1 MRECYI
7 NAMASGDTLRNDLKT
22 LIPDANLRRRMSPI
36 LKSGV
41 AAGMEAI
48 LQAAPAQIDAII
60 TATGLGCLDDSEKFL
75 KSILSNHEELLP
87 PTPFIQST
95 FNTIGAQIA
104 LMCENN
110 GYNMTYSHRGRSFES
125 ALLDATIQLQNNDIK
140 NVLVGAVDVKTPSQE
155 KIMER
160 MGFAR
165 NGATLG
171 EGTHF
176 FVVSGEPSENCL
188 GKITMVDFPVLPL
201 TPETAVEIYNLD
213 KNRVKFVWEDYAQCG
228 IYHTASAYT
237 FRKGI
242 ELLRSNTDDNI
253 LIYNT
258 FRGEYPSVIILQW
271 K

>member
-1 MRECYI
+1 MRACYI
-7 NAMASGDTLRNDLKT
+7 NAMASGDTLKYDLKT
-22 LIPDANLRRRMSPI
+22 LIHDANIRRRMSSI
-36 LKSGV
+36 LRSGV
-41 AAGMEAI
+41 CTGMEAI
-48 LQAAPAQIDAII
+48 LLAAPAQIDAII
-60 TATGLGCLDDSEKFL
+60 TATGLGCLEDSEKFL
-75 KSILSNHEELLP
+75 KSMLVNDEGMLP

-104 LMCENN
+104 LMCGNR

-125 ALLDATIQLQNNDIK
+125 ALLDAMMQLHEEDVK
-140 NVLVGAVDVKTPSQE
+140 NVLVGALDMKTPSQE

-160 MGFAR
+160 MGFTR
-165 NGATLG
+165 NAATG

-176 FVVSGEPSENCL
+176 FVISEEPTENCL
-188 GKITMVDFPVLPL
+188 AKVIAVDFPVALL
-201 TPETAVEIYNLD
+201 TPDAAVELYGLSDNS
-213 KNRVKFVWEDYAQCG
+213 VKLIWEDYTQCG

-242 ELLRSNTDDNI
+242 EWLQSNNTDSV

-271 K
+271 P